1 MFQDAAKPV
10 TELPFPSVTICSPGL
25 NMEAVEKAILDDFEH
40 WRNETGK
47 MEEMSLE
54 DQLEVFMEEK
64 YATTTEDIL
73 ETIRAMHLP
82 PGEKENGGITSA
94 ILQNLAACESRES
107 EVAEESSRRKRSS
120 AGKSINFYDS
130 TCC

>member
-10 TELPFPSVTICSPGL
+10 TRLPFPSVTICSPGL
-25 NMEAVEKAILDDFEH
+25 NMEAVEKAILDDFEQ
-40 WRNETGK
+40 WQNETGK

-54 DQLEVFMEEK
+54 DQLEEFMEER

-82 PGEKENGGITSA
+82 PGGKENGGITSA
-94 ILQNLAACESRES
+94 ILRNLVACNARES
-107 EVAEESSRRKRSS
+107 GVAEESSRRKRSS
-120 AGKSINFYDS
+120 EGEHKLL
-130 TCC
+130 